1 MSHVVIVTGI
11 AGTGKTRLLLDEYL
25 ASLERARSEQRPG
38 TTLWL
43 TPNRRVQ
50 KTILQSISSKS
61 GHACF
66 APNVLTFDLFAE
78 KILEA
83 AGRPATPI
91 SPVMKRLLLRRIVE
105 RLVAEKELKY
115 FASIASTTGFL
126 DVCSSFIAELKRDE
140 VWPEHFVDACQGRK
154 SAFARRDTELGLI
167 YERYQHHLADQNWY
181 DNEGRFWLARSA
193 LEDPKNRGAFAK
205 VQFAAV
211 DGFADFTKTQY
222 EILGYLAGWIDRLMI
237 SLPVENPLERRELF
251 AKPHAA
257 IERILEQLPKQTSV
271 QIERLSTTPDSRAKS
286 PREDVNWAPAIRTIA
301 TQQFA
306 NPRYVKASVDATG
319 LEVIA
324 ATGQMGEWE
333 AVALRIKKLLSA
345 QSLFAF
351 DDLNSRSKSF
361 SVRPQEIVIGLRS
374 IADDGPRLCE
384 YLKSAGVPVWC
395 EAGTPLET
403 TAIVK
408 AVMAV
413 WQLELED
420 WPFERLM
427 AVLDSSYFQPQW
439 PERRDGQAVRAV
451 SAFLRH
457 VNISSGRELILRAV
471 TRYAAESDTRKGSLT
486 RMAQLAAP
494 LLNRL
499 SRTLE
504 QLRRSHTLDDW
515 ADILSTIAEEL
526 GWSSSSATGRDL
538 FVPGST
544 DLDLLQRILRTAGEA
559 DRKLAGKTKPKKLD
573 LTQFAAELRDLL
585 SHEALK
591 PTPEPGGT
599 VRILSVEQLRN
610 LDIPYLF
617 LMGMTETSFP
627 SNRTDDCLFSEA
639 ERLEFIARGVPL
651 RHRTADHADEMLL
664 FYSITTRARRRLT
677 LSYPAVNSSGQEVYP
692 STYVTALLSLF
703 DKKAV
708 TWAHEGQL
716 DPVPRRDR
724 ALTLTDL
731 RLLAVTEA
739 REGKPELFRLLLE
752 DPLRSTSCNTLAACD
767 VAHQRFEQHGFTAY
781 EGRLE
786 LPRNLAV
793 LQSRFGMHHQF
804 SATELEAYARCP
816 FQFWLSTVLKVGAI
830 ESPEEGTDHAAR
842 GTLLH
847 DVVAQLLS
855 EQMLDGSEETRA
867 RFRELVDL
875 QLERQYP
882 ETDLQRSLI
891 QIERTILSEWS
902 DAFVEQQGMYGEK
915 LSELLKEM
923 SSFASEIPFGNLPD
937 RPVADER
944 SYPPIQF
951 GRDEN
956 AVKLRGRID
965 RVDVGRFEGKPAYV
979 VVDYKTGRRPTSNDR
994 ELISGRSIQL
1004 ALYLIAIKQLG
1015 LVGPEAIPV
1024 QMGYWILQ
1032 ETGFKPGFGSRMK
1045 ALEPEKI
1052 RWMESVLHQ
1061 LLPQLASEIRS
1072 GRFVVENEDESC
1084 TSRCAFR
1091 TVCRVN
1097 QIRPLIVDKE
1107 KYSPSRLV
1115 TEIEEADETN

>member
-1 MSHVVIVTGI
+1 MSDVVIVTGI
-11 AGTGKTRLLLDEYL
+11 AGTGKTRLLLDEYHV
-25 ASLERARSEQRPG
+25 ALERARAEHRPG

-43 TPNRRVQ
+43 TPTRRVQ
-50 KTILQSISSKS
+50 KTILQAISTKT
-61 GHACF
+61 GQTCF

-105 RLVAEKELKY
+105 QLIAEKELKY

-126 DVCSSFIAELKRDE
+126 DVCSSIIAELKRDE
-140 VWPEHFVDACQGRK
+140 VWPEHFVEACKDRK
-154 SAFARRDTELGLI
+154 SAFARRDIELGLI
-167 YERYQHHLADQNWY
+167 YERYQRHLAEQNWY

-193 LEDPKNRGAFAK
+193 LEEPKNRGLFAK
-205 VQFAAV
+205 VRFAAV

-237 SLPVENPLERRELF
+237 SLPVEDPLARRDLF

-257 IERILEQLPKQTSV
+257 IDRIVEQLPEQAKVRIQ
-271 QIERLSTTPDSRAKS
+271 RLTKGLNAKAKTAS
-286 PREDVNWAPAIRTIA
+286 SAVNWAPAIQTIA
-301 TQQFA
+301 DQQFA
-306 NPRYVKASVDATG
+306 NPRFVQTSNDATG

-333 AVALRIKKLLSA
+333 AVALRIKRLLAA
-345 QSLFAF
+345 QTLFAF
-351 DDLNSRSKSF
+351 DDLQSKSKSF

-374 IADDGPRLCE
+374 ITDDGPRLCE
-384 YLKSAGVPVWC
+384 YLKSAGIPVWC

-420 WPFERLM
+420 WPFDRLM

-439 PERRDGQAVRAV
+439 PERSDGKAVRAV
-451 SAFLRH
+451 SALLRQL
-457 VNISSGRELILRAV
+457 NISSGRELILRVV
-471 TRYAAESDTRKGSLT
+471 TRYALAADGRSDTLT
-486 RMAQLAAP
+486 KLAQLAGP
-494 LLNRL
+494 LLHRL

-504 QLRRSHTLDDW
+504 RLRRSHTLDDW

-526 GWSSSSATGRDL
+526 GWAKQTSPQVSVSTDSS
-538 FVPGST
+538 
-544 DLDLLQRILRTAGEA
+544 DLDLLQRILRTAAEA
-559 DRKLAGKTKPKKLD
+559 DRKIAGTSKSKKVD
-573 LTQFAAELRDLL
+573 LTQFSAELRDLL
-585 SHEALK
+585 SHETRK
-591 PTPEPGGT
+591 PTAEPGGT

-617 LMGMTETSFP
+617 LMGMTEASFP

-639 ERLEFIARGVPL
+639 ERLEFISRGVPL

-716 DPVPRRDR
+716 DPVPQRDR

-752 DPLRSTSCNTLAACD
+752 EPLRSTSFNTLAACD

-781 EGRLE
+781 EGRLG
-786 LPRNLAV
+786 LAQNLAL
-793 LQSRFGMHHQF
+793 LQSRFGKHHQF

-816 FQFWLSTVLKVGAI
+816 FQFWLSTVLKVGAT
-830 ESPEEGTDHAAR
+830 ETPEEGTDHAAR

-847 DVVAQLLS
+847 DVVAQLLT
-855 EQMLDGSEETRA
+855 EQMLHDSDETRA
-867 RFRELVDL
+867 RFRELVDQ

-891 QIERTILSEWS
+891 NIERTILSEWA
-902 DAFVEQQGMYGEK
+902 DAFSEQQGLYGEK
-915 LSELLKEM
+915 IGELLKEI

-937 RPVADER
+937 RPVVDEK
-944 SYPPIQF
+944 SYPPVEF
-951 GRDEN
+951 GIDDQT
-956 AVKLRGRID
+956 VKLRGRID
-965 RVDVGRFEGKPAYV
+965 RVDVGRYEGKPAYV
-979 VVDYKTGRRPTSNDR
+979 VVDYKTGRRPMSNDK

-1004 ALYLIAIKQLG
+1004 ALYLAAIKQLG
-1015 LVGPEAIPV
+1015 LVGAEAIPV

-1045 ALEPEKI
+1045 PLELEKI
-1052 RWMESVLHQ
+1052 RWMEDVLHQ
-1061 LLPQLASEIRS
+1061 LLPQLASDIRS
-1072 GRFVVENEDESC
+1072 GRFVVENDDESC
-1084 TSRCAFR
+1084 TSRCAYR

-1097 QIRPLIVDKE
+1097 QIRPLAIDKE
-1107 KYSPSRLV
+1107 KRSPARTAPLLDSPV
-1115 TEIEEADETN
+1115 VGE